1 MNKMEEFI
9 KQDEYCKI
17 NNVPEGI
24 GCDGCPAK
32 NKSMCADR
40 LRGLCGKLLKLWNEN
55 IGSPEWGKIKEEI
68 KKFGLTDYNILSLC
82 KGIIEFNE

>member
-1 MNKMEEFI
+1 MKMIEFI
-9 KQDEYCKI
+9 EQDEYCKV

-32 NKSMCADR
+32 DKNMCADR

-55 IGSPEWGKIKEEI
+55 IGSQKWKRICEEI
-68 KKFGLTDYNILSLC
+68 KKFGLTDYNILALYR
-82 KGIIEFNE
+82 GIIEFNE